1 MSSRDRLLARAP
13 VPPHGVADDGAGT
26 VAPSRGFLA
35 ATALLAGAIVALCI
49 GLARRE
55 FFFGDDFIF
64 LRLAQEPRDWL
75 QIFLPFRH
83 RVWWSYR
90 PLSIEVFFSTMGRL
104 VGLTAFPYLLSSIVL
119 HGATS
124 ALVWRLARQLG
135 IERRAAIAAAVL
147 SLGMYPSLNGE
158 LFWVSAFQTVSGC
171 FFYVLALTA
180 FADHARDRGGAIAL
194 VIACASLVLGLVCN
208 ELVVTLPG
216 PAVLLAWSFAD
227 GSAVARAR
235 AALRR
240 SAPLIAIV
248 LLYVPFRYLL
258 IARPDFPMPAVNAP
272 QLGWHVIANFVLL
285 LRYLTKVD
293 TPLATLYAA
302 VVVAGWA
309 VVLRAG
315 ADAPA
320 RLARQAGVTGGW
332 LVCTMVPF
340 LAAGLVP
347 HRAAMVMEAPFCV
360 LLGAHLDPLVRGAA
374 RAGRG
379 RVAEAGLVALL
390 LVAFPYAVVR
400 EQAAAPRGAMNR
412 ELLGLLRDEGA
423 RLPFGACVR
432 LVPAPDESWTA
443 TELYAARFR
452 ATGLLAVSYPGLH
465 LELPGPPDQ
474 PQVWRTDCAA
484 VFAVE
489 LRHGAPSVRPT
500 FALRRVPAAG

>member
-1 MSSRDRLLARAP
+1 MSSFDRLLAR
-13 VPPHGVADDGAGT
+13 VPLSPLGLADDDAGT
-26 VAPSRGFLA
+26 VSPSRGFLVA
-35 ATALLAGAIVALCI
+35 AALLAGAIVALCI

-90 PLSIEVFFSTMGRL
+90 PLSIEVFFSTMSRL
-104 VGLTAFPYLLSSIVL
+104 VGLAAFPYLVSSIVL
-119 HGATS
+119 HAATS

-180 FADHARDRGGAIAL
+180 FADHVRSRGGTSTL
-194 VIACASLVLGLVCN
+194 LLACASLLVGLACN

-216 PAVLLAWSFAD
+216 AAVLLAWALAD

-258 IARPDFPMPAVNAP
+258 IARPDYAMPAVNAP
-272 QLGWHVIANFVLL
+272 HLGWHVVGNFELL
-285 LRYLTKVD
+285 LRYLTNVD
-293 TPLATLYAA
+293 TLLATVYAA
-302 VVVAGWA
+302 VAVAGWI
-309 VVLRAG
+309 VVLRLGAG
-315 ADAPA
+315 APA
-320 RLARQAGVTGGW
+320 RLARQAVAAGGW
-332 LVCTMVPF
+332 LLCTMVPF
-340 LAAGLVP
+340 LAAALVP

-360 LLGAHLDPLVRGAA
+360 LVAAHLDPLVRSAA
-374 RAGRG
+374 RA
-379 RVAEAGLVALL
+379 
-390 LVAFPYAVVR
+390 
-400 EQAAAPRGAMNR
+400 
-412 ELLGLLRDEGA
+412 
-423 RLPFGACVR
+423 
-432 LVPAPDESWTA
+432 
-443 TELYAARFR
+443 
-452 ATGLLAVSYPGLH
+452 
-465 LELPGPPDQ
+465 
-474 PQVWRTDCAA
+474 
-484 VFAVE
+484 
-489 LRHGAPSVRPT
+489 
-500 FALRRVPAAG
+500 